1 MFDGEE
7 KTFLPRYSRRDAWQV
22 PTVSVLPTILG
33 RYQFRNAHAK
43 DMSCE
48 VLGVKCGGAQ
58 SRRRTF
64 TVLVAAKSLAVVAE
78 RFVLKTMFA
87 TLFC

>member
-1 MFDGEE
+1 MLRGMSPR
-7 KTFLPRYSRRDAWQV
+7 FLV
-22 PTVSVLPTILG
+22 FPTILG

-64 TVLVAAKSLAVVAE
+64 TILVAGRSLVVVAA
-78 RFVLKTMFA
+78 RFVARRMLKA
-87 TLFC
+87 T

>member
-1 MFDGEE
+1 MLRGMSPR
-7 KTFLPRYSRRDAWQV
+7 FLV
-22 PTVSVLPTILG
+22 FPTILG

-58 SRRRTF
+58 SRRRTL
-64 TVLVAAKSLAVVAE
+64 TILVAGRSLVVVAE
-78 RFVLKTMFA
+78 RFVARRKFNA
-87 TLFC
+87 T